1 MAAYMVADIEVIDPA
16 AFEEYRA
23 RVSAVIAA
31 YGGRYLVRG
40 GATFVVEGT
49 WTPRRSVVVEFPTM
63 AALRAFIDAPE
74 YQPLRAI
81 RERAARTNLV
91 AFEGV

>member
-1 MAAYMVADIEVIDPA
+1 MATY
-16 AFEEYRA
+16 
-23 RVSAVIAA
+23 
-31 YGGRYLVRG
+31 
-40 GATFVVEGT
+40 
-49 WTPRRSVVVEFPTM
+49 M